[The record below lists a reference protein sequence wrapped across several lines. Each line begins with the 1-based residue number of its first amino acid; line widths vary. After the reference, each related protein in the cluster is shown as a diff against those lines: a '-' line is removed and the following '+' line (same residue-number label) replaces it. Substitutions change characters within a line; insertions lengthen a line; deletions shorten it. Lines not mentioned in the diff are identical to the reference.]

1 MTEGC
6 SEGLSIPG
14 PLPSL
19 STVENATSVHHSA
32 FPPPAPPTWVATSR
46 IHHIGNAPGSTHR
59 PFPKWSPPPAWS
71 RGRFPRF
78 SAREGRNYLLLVPC
92 QSSSDT
98 GVVGSSGRWRNA
110 APFGEVG
117 NQTNGEVFQTRLRR
131 RQVRCVGGGVC
142 QPSSAII
149 K

>member
-1 MTEGC
+1 LNASGFVEMRPTRCGR
-6 SEGLSIPG
+6 SEG
-14 PLPSL
+14 
-19 STVENATSVHHSA
+19 
-32 FPPPAPPTWVATSR
+32 
-46 IHHIGNAPGSTHR
+46 
-59 PFPKWSPPPAWS
+59 
-71 RGRFPRF
+71 
-78 SAREGRNYLLLVPC
+78 

-98 GVVGSSGRWRNA
+98 GVVGSSGRWQNA